1 MRAYRSLAVATTLVA
16 TACTVDRTATAVH
29 EIIGGG
35 RSDPS
40 AFPATG
46 MLVVGTHLQ
55 CTATLIAPDVALTAA
70 HCLRQPEFGSL
81 GFTLDADAS
90 DGTDDVVPIAL
101 FHPHPDFDDG
111 VDAFID
117 LAVRNDI
124 GIFILEHPIEGVVPA
139 QIDTPINET
148 VIGAGSPLA
157 LCGYGWTFW
166 LNGSAAQKR
175 DAEVVVDRAKDFEFS
190 TTAIDPQ
197 PCTGDSG
204 GPLFV
209 DGPDGRR
216 IVGIVSRAM
225 GTSRMCD
232 TGAIITRVAPY
243 AAWIAEASR
252 DRDRGCDA
260 GGGGGGA
267 ILPLGALCAMN
278 ARRRRR
284 TPR

>member
-1 MRAYRSLAVATTLVA
+1 MMAYRSLVVATTIVA
-16 TACTVDRTATAVH
+16 SACAVDRTVTATHA
-29 EIIGGG
+29 IIGGD
-35 RSDPS
+35 RSDPNE
-40 AFPATG
+40 FPATG
-46 MLVVGTHLQ
+46 MIVAGGHLQ

-70 HCLRQPEFGSL
+70 HCLEQPVYGSL
-81 GFTLDADAS
+81 GFTLDADAT

-101 FHPHPDFDDG
+101 SHPHPDFDDS
-111 VDAFID
+111 VDAFVD

-124 GIFILEHPIEGVVPA
+124 GIGILEHPIEGAVPA
-139 QIDTPINET
+139 QIDRPMDET
-148 VIGAGSPLA
+148 VIGAGNPLA

-166 LNGSAAQKR
+166 QNGAVAQKR
-175 DAEVVVDRAKDFEFS
+175 DAEVIVDRAEAFEFS
-190 TTAIDPQ
+190 TAAIDPQ
-197 PCTGDSG
+197 PCLGDSG
-204 GPLFV
+204 GPLFT
-209 DGPDGRR
+209 DAPDGRR

-252 DRDRGCDA
+252 DRDRGCNV
-260 GGGGGGA
+260 GGGGGA
-267 ILPLGALCAMN
+267 MLPLGALWAMY

>member
-1 MRAYRSLAVATTLVA
+1 MMAIRSLAVATAIVA
-16 TACTVDRTATAVH
+16 SACSVEHTMTASRAIV
-29 EIIGGG
+29 GGG
-35 RSDPS
+35 PSDPNE
-40 AFPATG
+40 FPATG
-46 MLVVGTHLQ
+46 MLVVGDRLQ

-70 HCLRQPEFGSL
+70 HCLHQPVFGTL

-90 DGTDDVVPIAL
+90 DGTADVIPIAL
-101 FHPHPDFDDG
+101 FHPHPDFDEG
-111 VDAFID
+111 VDAFLD

-124 GIFILEHPIEGVVPA
+124 GILILERPVPDVVPERV
-139 QIDTPINET
+139 DTPLLET
-148 VIGAGSPLA
+148 AIGAGDPLA

-166 LNGSAAQKR
+166 LNGSVAVKR
-175 DAEVVVDRAKDFEFS
+175 DAEVFVDRAKDYEFS
-190 TTAIDPQ
+190 TTPVDPQ
-197 PCTGDSG
+197 PCVGDSG

-216 IVGIVSRAM
+216 IVGVVSRAV

-252 DRDRGCDA
+252 DRDRGCSA
-260 GGGGGGA
+260 GGGGGSM
-267 ILPLGALCAMN
+267 LPLGVLGVLY

-284 TPR
+284 PPR